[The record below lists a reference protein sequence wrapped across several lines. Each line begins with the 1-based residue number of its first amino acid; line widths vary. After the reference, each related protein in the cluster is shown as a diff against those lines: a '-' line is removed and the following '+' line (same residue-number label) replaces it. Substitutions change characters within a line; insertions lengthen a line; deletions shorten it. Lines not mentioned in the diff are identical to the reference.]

1 MSEFTTRDRWHFLAR
16 VGVSLLFGVPAVY
29 IVLSGQPSESV
40 KWAMGLIGVIVGY
53 WLR

>member
-1 MSEFTTRDRWHFLAR
+1 MDEQKIKILTQIGVTAILLVSCLSIIFLN
-16 VGVSLLFGVPAVY
+16 FPDDNK
-29 IVLSGQPSESV
+29 